1 MSEAGYEEE
10 FRGIAQKIFEPSL
23 SWSEVAKIAYR
34 WAELKR
40 RVLTR
45 APPGAEVVPRRE
57 EVEYLRRR
65 ILELRTQMGLDN
77 PEQVE

>member
-10 FRGIAQKIFEPSL
+10 FREIARKIFEPSL
-23 SWSEVAKIAYR
+23 SWGEVAEIAYR

-40 RVLTR
+40 RVLTG
-45 APPGAEVVPRRE
+45 AQPGAEVVPRRE